1 MATIHPRRAGM
12 TLVELLVVVAI
23 IGLLAVTVLPNVA
36 TTTENRRSREAAR
49 VTSSFFAKAQSRAIG
64 RPEWAGVTVLPPPT
78 NPTALFA
85 IDLFQANVPQV
96 YRGES
101 YTATATLTGDSWTRN
116 VAYSDVTI
124 PAARSVKAHDLIRF
138 DGRGPWYELTADGG
152 GGVRFRGSMGGFAS
166 ANELSGQTERNTPWP
181 TMNAPH
187 TFEILRQPVRNGS
200 AFTIPD
206 GRCVDLAWSGYGS
219 STYIRFV
226 TAGTPVTVPAV
237 TVLFDA
243 TGRVRQ
249 IFTQDASGSNRVTV
263 TGPVYFLVGRVDRA
277 GNDPT
282 LASTYDGTDDT
293 KGFNWQYG
301 DSYWIVIDPASGI
314 VKTAECAKR
323 EDLNGNGTI
332 DPGEDVNRNGLLD
345 DVVNTPDVVVS
356 QAFARSESPV
366 GGR

>member
-1 MATIHPRRAGM
+1 MARIPHRRAGM

-49 VTSSFFAKAQSRAIG
+49 VTSSFFAKSQSRAIG
-64 RPEWAGVTVLPPPT
+64 RPEWAGVTVVPT
-78 NPTALFA
+78 NANVLYA

-101 YTATATLTGDSWTRN
+101 YTATATINSNDTGFSRGLTYSDGSIPTARN
-116 VAYSDVTI
+116 VQSG
-124 PAARSVKAHDLIRF
+124 DLIRF
-138 DGRGPWYELTADGG
+138 DGRGPWYELSVNAAVTK
-152 GGVRFRGSMGGFAS
+152 VQFRGSTGIQS
-166 ANELSGQTERNTPWP
+166 AAEMVAQTERNTPWP
-181 TMNAPH
+181 TTGVPH
-187 TFEILRQPVRNGS
+187 PFEILRQPVRNGS

-206 GRCVDLAWSGYGS
+206 GRCVDLAWSGFGNSAY
-219 STYIRFV
+219 TRFV
-226 TAGTPVTVPAV
+226 NPGTPVTVPTV

-249 IFTQDASGSNRVTV
+249 IFTQSAAGANRVTV
-263 TGPVYFLVGRVDRA
+263 TGPVFFLVGRVDRA
-277 GNDPT
+277 NNDPT
-282 LASTYDGTDDT
+282 LPSTYDGTDDT

-314 VKTAECAKR
+314 VRTAECLPVKTYA
-323 EDLNGNGTI
+323 
-332 DPGEDVNRNGLLD
+332 DVTAGLLL
-345 DVVNTPDVVVS
+345 S
-356 QAFARSESPV
+356 QQFARSESPV